1 VTGPAADAT
10 GAASAAGASPEPA
23 TRTLADLVAG
33 EKARV
38 VRLEG
43 AGVAVQRLAEMGLTP
58 GVFVTVV
65 RFAPLGDPVEVKVR
79 GYALSLRKVDAR
91 CVRVAGPEAP
101 SAGARAP

>member
-1 VTGPAADAT
+1 MTGPSADAKS
-10 GAASAAGASPEPA
+10 GAPAPAPDPAA
-23 TRTLADLVAG
+23 RTLADLAVG

-38 VRLEG
+38 ARLEG

-58 GVFVTVV
+58 GAMVTVV

-91 CVRVAGPEAP
+91 CVRVADPEAP
-101 SAGARAP
+101 GAGGRAP